1 MATAWRTRGGVF
13 ASGTTNQIPNFL
25 AWNSSSDYDPA
36 LRERLIAAFRD
47 YETNLVAVY
56 VDWNFAYR
64 ADHGPDNLDTPDAPT
79 FWPDYA
85 VAAMPW
91 TTRDLKAR
99 GAEPLI
105 REVGD
110 GLVLTSEKPLR
121 PTAAELRAEIEGLQA
136 ERDALLAAGASEAP
150 DTGSPGRTN

>member
-1 MATAWRTRGGVF
+1 
-13 ASGTTNQIPNFL
+13 
-25 AWNSSSDYDPA
+25 
-36 LRERLIAAFRD
+36 
-47 YETNLVAVY
+47 
-56 VDWNFAYR
+56 
-64 ADHGPDNLDTPDAPT
+64 
-79 FWPDYA
+79 
-85 VAAMPW
+85 MPW